1 MNSVL
6 LALIFPSILSGHL
19 GQLVNLF
26 CMMFVVDGE
35 GHAGC
40 SSH

>member
-19 GQLVNLF
+19 VNLF

-35 GHAGC
+35 GRAGC